1 MRPRRR
7 RRAMRR
13 LAAAS
18 VLCAV
23 ALAVA
28 GGARG
33 ERVCQGNLCLSF
45 DGRFRP
51 HALPRDRSVPVN
63 VSLDG
68 SISTTDGSGP
78 PRLRSISI
86 AVNRHGRVST
96 RGLPVCLPAR
106 LEQTSS
112 ATALSRC
119 RAALVGHGRFEAGI
133 ESAGRPPFPVE
144 GQMLAFNS
152 RVGGRTAILMHI
164 YGSRPIRA
172 SVVLVFRISHP
183 RRGEFGTVL
192 STTIPKIASDA
203 GYVTGI
209 SLSFGRRYRYRGMA
223 RSFLSASCDAPDGF
237 PGAIFNFA
245 RGSFGFENGQT
256 VPITLTRDCLVRR

>member
-1 MRPRRR
+1 
-7 RRAMRR
+7 MRR
-13 LAAAS
+13 LAFTA
-18 VLCAV
+18 VLCAA
-23 ALAVA
+23 ALIAA
-28 GGARG
+28 GTAYG
-33 ERVCQGNLCLSF
+33 ELAQQGSLRLSF
-45 DGRFRP
+45 DGRFSP
-51 HALPRDRSVPVN
+51 HALPRDRAAPVT

-68 SISTTDGSGP
+68 SISTTDGSSP

-119 RAALVGHGRFEAGI
+119 RGALVGHGRFEAGV
-133 ESAGRPPFPVE
+133 EFSDRAPFPVE
-144 GQMLAFNS
+144 GRMLAFNG
-152 RVGGRTAILMHI
+152 RVDGRPAILMHI

-183 RRGEFGTVL
+183 RHGEFGTVL
-192 STTIPKIASDA
+192 STRIPKIAADA
-203 GYVTGI
+203 GYVTAI
-209 SLSFGRRYRYRGMA
+209 SFSFGRRYRYAGTE
-223 RSFLSASCDAPDGF
+223 RSFLSASCAAPAGF
-237 PGAIFNFA
+237 PGALFAFA

-256 VPITLTRDCLVRR
+256 VPITLARDCLVRR